1 MCRPF
6 SVVYQPIEEIRDYY
20 GDEVGLYFGWLGHYT
35 KSLMMSSLFGTIVMI
50 AQFAFKDDNG
60 HTGPDQNP
68 LTLIYSVYVGM
79 WSIVF
84 LETWK
89 RREAELRFC
98 WGSEGLAEVDEP
110 RREFIGVLEVNPDTG
125 RQRLV
130 ARSNFEQNAKKIVSY
145 TIVLL
150 MIVITASCASMAYLV
165 RYLATASFLL
175 SVVISPPRPKNFI
188 LPLCVLVLR
197 LAHTRVGWW
206 L

>member
-1 MCRPF
+1 MDDPRKHVNVIV
-6 SVVYQPIEEIRDYY
+6 STENSKVNT
-20 GDEVGLYFGWLGHYT
+20 W
-35 KSLMMSSLFGTIVMI
+35 SLWQYLFAAALFAACAFFVTGIVRKKWRIARRI
-50 AQFAFKDDNG
+50 AQIKRDCRGRETETILVLIHVHRNGDACARCVGDADERRHHAFKEHHVED
-60 HTGPDQNP
+60 
-68 LTLIYSVYVGM
+68 S
-79 WSIVF
+79 
-84 LETWK
+84 
-89 RREAELRFC
+89 RF
-98 WGSEGLAEVDEP
+98 SA
-110 RREFIGVLEVNPDTG
+110 IG
-125 RQRLV
+125 